1 LLFLYYRIITYYQ
14 PWFASNA
21 SSGYNLPRAF
31 EEEHS
36 MYRLSIALLVLVAT
50 GLLLGMLGCN
60 ALALSG
66 EKKYKVDLQNALL
79 RLQDEIEQN
88 GEISDRAMGK
98 LQAVLDKY
106 QEEFGNNGSYATA
119 LKLIE
124 TANRIKDE
132 PNNEFTLNQSVLMMI
147 VDIQETL
154 KTEIK
159 D

>member
-1 LLFLYYRIITYYQ
+1 
-14 PWFASNA
+14 
-21 SSGYNLPRAF
+21 
-31 EEEHS
+31 

-50 GLLLGMLGCN
+50 GLLLGMLSCN

-79 RLQDEIEQN
+79 RLQDEIEQK
-88 GEISDRAMGK
+88 GEITDRSMGK
-98 LQAVLDKY
+98 LKSVLSKY
-106 QEEFGNNGSYATA
+106 EEEFSNRGSYMTA
-119 LKLIE
+119 LKLID
-124 TANRIKDE
+124 TVDLIKE
-132 PNNEFTLNQSVLMMI
+132 QPQNEFTLNQSVLMMI